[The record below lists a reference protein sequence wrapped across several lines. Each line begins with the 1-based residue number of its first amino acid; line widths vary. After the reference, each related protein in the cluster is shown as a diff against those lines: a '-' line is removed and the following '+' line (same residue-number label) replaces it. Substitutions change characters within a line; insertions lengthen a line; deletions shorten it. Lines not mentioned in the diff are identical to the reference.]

1 MYFGVCSSVF
11 VSSEATVSTAPFAS
25 VSSDSLFS
33 ASDSAVE
40 FASVAADA
48 LALHPV
54 IIPATIMEAI
64 NIHKI
69 FFFIIILLHSVFQ
82 KQDHYKRKKILTPS
96 RLC

>member
-69 FFFIIILLHSVFQ
+69 FFFIIILLILYFRN
-82 KQDHYKRKKILTPS
+82 KTIIKEKKY
-96 RLC
+96 